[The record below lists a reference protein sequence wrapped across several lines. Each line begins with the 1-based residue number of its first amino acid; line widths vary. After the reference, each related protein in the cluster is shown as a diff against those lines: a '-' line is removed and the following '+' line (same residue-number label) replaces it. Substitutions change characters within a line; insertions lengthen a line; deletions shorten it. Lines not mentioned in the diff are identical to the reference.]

1 MTNRFTLRAQNA
13 LNGSLREASSL
24 GHTYIGS
31 EHLLLGLL
39 CEGDSIASKLLTARG
54 VDAEK
59 FRGAVV
65 ELSGAGAE
73 SRVSPSDMTP
83 RVRKIILDSATE
95 ATRCGQSYV
104 GTEHL
109 LLSLLDE
116 PDCVAVRLLES
127 VGVSPDELRRD
138 VVGFLASEPTGGG
151 VTDGYKRELSRSA
164 DASREERERGESRGS
179 RRDREASEDK
189 EDDRIPGM
197 PTLSKYGRD
206 LTARARAG
214 KLDPIIGREAETDRV
229 IRILSRRQKNNPC
242 LIGEPGVGKTAVV
255 EGLAQRIMDGNVPET
270 LRDRSIITLDLPG
283 MIAGAKY
290 RGEFE
295 DRLKSIM
302 NEVRK
307 HPSVILFIDELHT
320 IVGAGAAEGA
330 VDAANILKPALSRG
344 EIRVIG
350 ATTVEEYRQ
359 NIEKDAALERRF
371 QAVTVGEPT
380 EEEALRILQGL
391 RPKYE
396 AHHKMKITDEA
407 LRAAVELSVRYIPD
421 RFLPDKA
428 IDLMDEAA
436 AALRISSLTAPPDLK
451 QLEAELASVAREK
464 EEAVKAQEFE
474 RAAELRDREISRQT
488 AYEEAKTAWEQKPQ
502 GRVGDGSAVTPEQV
516 ADVVTEWTG
525 IPVSRLLE
533 DEGQRLLHL
542 EDQLKERVIGQDEA
556 VAAVAGAIRRGRLGL
571 KDPRRPIGSF
581 IFLGQTGV
589 GKTELTRALAAAMF
603 GSEKA
608 LIRFDMSEYMEKHSV
623 SRLIGSPP
631 GYIGHEEGGQLT
643 ERVRR
648 QPYSVVLFDELEKA
662 HPDIFNILLQVLD
675 DGSLTDS
682 RGRRV
687 DFRNTVIIMTSN
699 IGAGGA
705 GYKSVGFAAGTASDR
720 DKERMTAALKE
731 SFRPEFLN
739 RVDETVIFTRLGED
753 EIRRI
758 ASLLLEEIRGRVE
771 SLGITMSFSEE
782 AVSLVAS
789 EGFDPVYGARPLRR
803 AAVRLI
809 EEPLAG
815 EMLTGR
821 IRAGDTAEVR
831 VEEGKVVFDT
841 NPQTKH

>member
-13 LNGSLREASSL
+13 LNGSLREASAL

-39 CEGDSIASKLLTARG
+39 CEGDSIAAKLLTARG
-54 VDAEK
+54 VNAEK

-116 PDCVAVRLLES
+116 PDCVAVRLLEA
-127 VGVSPDELRRD
+127 VGISADELRRD
-138 VVGFLASEPTGGG
+138 VVGFLASEPTGHAAG
-151 VTDGYKRELSRSA
+151 DMRYKGDPTRAA
-164 DASREERERGESRGS
+164 DASRDERGRSDGKSGRRPHETAEER
-179 RRDREASEDK
+179 

-206 LTARARAG
+206 LTAKARAG
-214 KLDPIIGREAETDRV
+214 KLDPIIGREVETERV

-242 LIGEPGVGKTAVV
+242 LIGEPGVGKTAVA
-255 EGLAQRIMDGNVPET
+255 EGLAQRIADGNIPET

-295 DRLKSIM
+295 ERLKSILG
-302 NEVRK
+302 EVRK
-307 HPSVILFIDELHT
+307 HPSVILFIDEMHT
-320 IVGAGAAEGA
+320 LVGAGAAEGA
-330 VDAANILKPALSRG
+330 VDAANILKPALARG

-350 ATTVEEYRQ
+350 ATTIDEYRQ

-380 EEEALRILQGL
+380 EEEALQILTGL

-396 AHHKMKITDEA
+396 AHHKIRITDEA
-407 LRAAVELSVRYIPD
+407 LRAAVSLSVRYIPD
-421 RFLPDKA
+421 RYLPDKA

-436 AALRISSLTAPPDLK
+436 AALRISSLVEPPKLK
-451 QLEAELASVAREK
+451 DLEAELASVAREK
-464 EEAVKAQEFE
+464 EEAIKAQEFE
-474 RAAELRDREISRQT
+474 RAAELRDREAAVQS
-488 AYEEAKTAWEQKPQ
+488 AYGEAKAAWTRDPRGQATAE
-502 GRVGDGSAVTPEQV
+502 GAVTPSHV

-525 IPVSRLLE
+525 IPVSRLME
-533 DEGQRLLHL
+533 SESKRLLSL
-542 EDQLKERVIGQDEA
+542 EEELRRRVIGQDEA
-556 VAAVAGAIRRGRLGL
+556 ISAVAGAIRRGRLGL

-581 IFLGQTGV
+581 LFLGQTGV
-589 GKTELTRALAAAMF
+589 GKTELTLALAEALF
-603 GSEKA
+603 GSERA

-648 QPYSVVLFDELEKA
+648 HPYSVVLFDELEKA

-699 IGAGGA
+699 VGAGRGEH
-705 GYKSVGFAAGTASDR
+705 KSVGFAAGNSDER
-720 DKERMTAALKE
+720 NRERMNAALKDA
-731 SFRPEFLN
+731 FRPEFLN
-739 RVDETVIFTRLGED
+739 RVDELVIFKRLEEGELK
-753 EIRRI
+753 RI
-758 ASLLLEEIRGRVE
+758 ASLLLDELRERVASMEIA
-771 SLGITMSFSEE
+771 LTCPSEVV
-782 AVSLVAS
+782 ALIAS
-789 EGFDPVYGARPLRR
+789 EGMDPAYGARPLRR
-803 AAVRLI
+803 AVVRLI
-809 EEPLAG
+809 EEPLA
-815 EMLTGR
+815 EELLSGR
-821 IRAGDTAEVR
+821 IAAGDAVTVKTED
-831 VEEGKVVFDT
+831 GKIRFE
-841 NPQTKH
+841 KE